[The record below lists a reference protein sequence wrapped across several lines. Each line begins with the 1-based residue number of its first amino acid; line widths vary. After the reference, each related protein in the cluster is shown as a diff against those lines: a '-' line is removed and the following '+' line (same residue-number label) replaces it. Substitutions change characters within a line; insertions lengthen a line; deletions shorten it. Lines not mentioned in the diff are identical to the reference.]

1 MKAAASVSRLSLKSS
16 NEYGEY
22 EASALSLYGIEMV
35 VEPYRE
41 TKLTTQASG
50 GSKDPRFFW
59 RVVEVNDGS
68 DAPSIADASA
78 ASVVFGTPSVR
89 VGEEPIVAFDAE
101 GGAEIT
107 VTLTSPGKAFLVT
120 VEERSEDGTVSGR
133 GEVTASCKYVRR
145 ELRDLTE
152 GDRVKFLDA
161 MEAYFKTPD
170 AEGLDKYGEGFFS
183 YERLTAYHNAAV
195 SGRVSVPLLD
205 DLFCVCFRG
214 W

>member
-68 DAPSIADASA
+68 DAPSIADGSA
-78 ASVVFGTPSVR
+78 ASVVFGAPSVR
-89 VGEEPIVAFDAE
+89 VREEPIVAFDAE
-101 GGAEIT
+101 GG
-107 VTLTSPGKAFLVT
+107 
-120 VEERSEDGTVSGR
+120 R
-133 GEVTASCKYVRR
+133 GPRATDRKY
-145 ELRDLTE
+145 L
-152 GDRVKFLDA
+152 
-161 MEAYFKTPD
+161 
-170 AEGLDKYGEGFFS
+170 
-183 YERLTAYHNAAV
+183 
-195 SGRVSVPLLD
+195 PL
-205 DLFCVCFRG
+205 G
-214 W
+214 NEY